1 MLAQFLEY
9 ARGFWEEQMQT
20 VNLKLLLLEAVV
32 ISSVDTSTKIE
43 CPAEMHVILKHSAAL
58 WGVSNLVINASSH
71 NIPPIK
77 KERSAEI
84 EF

>member
-43 CPAEMHVILKHSAAL
+43 CPAEMHVILKHRAAL

-77 KERSAEI
+77 KERGAEI